1 MLIRTLLFAVLILPG
16 ATVLAQR
23 LRHPALGRDTTP
35 DAGSYA
41 RPGGGDPA
49 DREGQY
55 ASARVKIDA
64 ALAANAKNP
73 QARFLRGVV
82 QADQDQTDQAVATFQ
97 ALTEDFPELPEPY
110 NNLAVIWA
118 QRGQYEKARTALE
131 SAIASHPDYAIAH
144 ENLGDIYSRLAGA
157 EYDRAAA
164 LDKTNKSAGQACPGS
179 PAIRDDALQECTED
193 GGAGADRR
201 RRPIQR
207 NSAMQ
212 DSRACLRPT
221 STAQPLPESSMLR
234 RTLLLAAALAFGP

>member
-1 MLIRTLLFAVLILPG
+1 MLVRPIIVITLLMLGGVA
-16 ATVLAQR
+16 LAQQAPPPPPSAATTV
-23 LRHPALGRDTTP
+23 PAVTPGLTP
-35 DAGSYA
+35 DLAEA
-41 RPGGGDPA
+41 TRMI
-49 DREGQY
+49 REGQY

-82 QADQDQTDQAVATFQ
+82 QADQDQADEAVATFQ

-157 EYDRAAA
+157 EYERAAA
-164 LDKTNKSAGQACPGS
+164 LDKTSKSAQAKLVLVRQLYAMTPSGNAPKIVVPVPK
-179 PAIRDDALQECTED
+179 PAT
-193 GGAGADRR
+193 
-201 RRPIQR
+201 PP
-207 NSAMQ
+207 N
-212 DSRACLRPT
+212 T
-221 STAQPLPESSMLR
+221 VN
-234 RTLLLAAALAFGP
+234 

>member
-16 ATVLAQR
+16 ATVLAQQAPPPPPSAATTAPSPTPG
-23 LRHPALGRDTTP
+23 LTP
-35 DAGSYA
+35 DLAEA
-41 RPGGGDPA
+41 TRMI
-49 DREGQY
+49 REGQY

-82 QADQDQTDQAVATFQ
+82 QADQDQADEAVATFQ

-164 LDKTNKSAGQACPGS
+164 LDKTNKSAQAKLVLVRQLYAMTPS
-179 PAIRDDALQECTED
+179 ANAAPKLVVPVPKPAT
-193 GGAGADRR
+193 
-201 RRPIQR
+201 PP
-207 NSAMQ
+207 N
-212 DSRACLRPT
+212 T
-221 STAQPLPESSMLR
+221 TK
-234 RTLLLAAALAFGP
+234 

>member
-1 MLIRTLLFAVLILPG
+1 MI
-16 ATVLAQR
+16 
-23 LRHPALGRDTTP
+23 
-35 DAGSYA
+35 
-41 RPGGGDPA
+41 
-49 DREGQY
+49 REGQY

-82 QADQDQTDQAVATFQ
+82 QADQDQADEAVATFQ

-164 LDKTNKSAGQACPGS
+164 LDKTNKSAQAKLVLVRQLYAMTP
-179 PAIRDDALQECTED
+179 
-193 GGAGADRR
+193 
-201 RRPIQR
+201 
-207 NSAMQ
+207 SAN
-212 DSRACLRPT
+212 APKLVVPV
-221 STAQPLPESSMLR
+221 PK
-234 RTLLLAAALAFGP
+234 AATPPNTTK